1 MGVNLVERYAGY
13 QPPSWV
19 RPTVE
24 RLLASLPEGYLSSL
38 GSVTLTDRHSTG
50 KGKTRR
56 VAGRKYD
63 RRACL
68 GFYRRSDRGSASIE
82 VLVDNTLAG
91 LSSSV
96 LLLPFVRDWA
106 LGRTL
111 YHEIGHHLERR
122 VGATAPG
129 GEAAAEDWAKR
140 LIRAHLARRY
150 PWLRPVAALVR
161 PILRALRPRQR
172 LRTT

>member
-106 LGRTL
+106 LGPADDL
-111 YHEIGHHLERR
+111 ISP
-122 VGATAPG
+122 VGPPAPSPQP
-129 GEAAAEDWAKR
+129 R
-140 LIRAHLARRY
+140 S
-150 PWLRPVAALVR
+150 RPE
-161 PILRALRPRQR
+161 PRIPSPDR
-172 LRTT
+172 KLFFDTHV